1 MPINVERLFADALI
15 ALNKEKP
22 LHKITV
28 TEIVQRAGA
37 GRGTFYNHFRD
48 KNDLIYWIFLHTL
61 AGERKLVE
69 TQGYFPYL
77 VKLHQEAIKIK
88 SFLMQACKLAGQ
100 NSLSEAIYQQ
110 NYHYYK
116 KCISRHYG
124 EQNITDEVE
133 FALKFNAYAAS
144 NMYIEW
150 VSSGMETPPELQ
162 AKRLLRCMPRAIRD
176 FLPLRPEEWET

>member
-88 SFLMQACKLAGQ
+88 SFLMQACKLAGM
-100 NSLSEAIYQQ
+100 SL
-110 NYHYYK
+110 
-116 KCISRHYG
+116 
-124 EQNITDEVE
+124 
-133 FALKFNAYAAS
+133 
-144 NMYIEW
+144 
-150 VSSGMETPPELQ
+150 
-162 AKRLLRCMPRAIRD
+162 
-176 FLPLRPEEWET
+176 